1 MSHSVLVF
9 ARIAH
14 ILTRFMEAEGVAC
27 APLQYK
33 LNAATRAERIP
44 IEQWWELLEQLAET
58 SGDPLVGLR
67 VGRHARLQDAGVLGY
82 LAASCATLGE
92 ALQRMQHYQALLQNL
107 SCVGLR
113 ADGPHLHLGW
123 AGDKGPSTDAS
134 NDVLVSGMLTV
145 LDTLVSPHRVRPVQ
159 IEFPRPATAN
169 RTIHER
175 ALGCRVHFGGDTLA
189 ITIRLADLG
198 LPINSQDAHLRQLLD
213 QQAAAML
220 ESLAH
225 PDAFLIEFQRAMM
238 RGLEEG
244 ALSMQWLS
252 RQQQTPVRSLY
263 RALRQRDRTYK
274 GMLDELRQQLAKQYL
289 ADPALSLSEIA
300 LMLGY
305 SEQSAFSRAFRGWY
319 GETPL
324 RYRKKPTGGKC

>member
-107 SCVGLR
+107 SFVWLR
-113 ADGPHLHLGW
+113 ADGPHCRRGITFHTEQS
-123 AGDKGPSTDAS
+123 STPAH
-134 NDVLVSGMLTV
+134 TV
-145 LDTLVSPHRVRPVQ
+145 L
-159 IEFPRPATAN
+159 
-169 RTIHER
+169 
-175 ALGCRVHFGGDTLA
+175 
-189 ITIRLADLG
+189 
-198 LPINSQDAHLRQLLD
+198 
-213 QQAAAML
+213 
-220 ESLAH
+220 
-225 PDAFLIEFQRAMM
+225 
-238 RGLEEG
+238 
-244 ALSMQWLS
+244 
-252 RQQQTPVRSLY
+252 Y
-263 RALRQRDRTYK
+263 
-274 GMLDELRQQLAKQYL
+274 
-289 ADPALSLSEIA
+289 
-300 LMLGY
+300 
-305 SEQSAFSRAFRGWY
+305 
-319 GETPL
+319 ET
-324 RYRKKPTGGKC
+324 